1 MAEKSKSWFL
11 TLKTEDPA
19 SNSGI
24 ISLYKVQYL
33 RNEEKLI
40 NKKSEVLKSLIFFI
54 RKSGWKSQKIKKIS
68 FLNLLNLL
76 HNI

>member
-19 SNSGI
+19 SNTGI

-40 NKKSEVLKSLIFFI
+40 NKVRSFKKLNFLYKKVRLEKSE
-54 RKSGWKSQKIKKIS
+54 
-68 FLNLLNLL
+68 N
-76 HNI
+76 